1 MSLSVKRHRDS
12 RWSFSSDVMRKP
24 VVGSLTKFE
33 HIFRVTLGCRSGD
46 RFWMYDCNVDYLNG
60 CKYLVLG
67 YHTLS
72 C

>member
-1 MSLSVKRHRDS
+1 MKE
-12 RWSFSSDVMRKP
+12 SSDVMRKP
-24 VVGSLTKFE
+24 VVGSFTKFE
-33 HIFRVTLGCRSGD
+33 HIFSMSPGCRSGD
-46 RFWMYDCNVDYLNG
+46 RLRMQDCNVDYLNG